1 LAPVEQESVA
11 DGWLQEPGGRNVL
24 RFHRD
29 PESSYWTQYVFI
41 DKGEPIPG
49 QPPLLKTRQRVVR
62 RLATERW
69 HELLKAGWR
78 RVEPQW

>member
-1 LAPVEQESVA
+1 MA
-11 DGWLQEPGGRNVL
+11 DGWLQEPRGRNVL

-29 PESSYWTQYVFI
+29 PDRGYWTDYIFV

-49 QPPLLKTRQRVVR
+49 QSALLKTRERLVR
-62 RLATERW
+62 KAATKHW
-69 HELLKAGWR
+69 HALVKAGWR